1 MRKVL
6 LFFVATVL
14 ACAGVMATGVFN
26 KAVEATTTSVDSDP
40 NLIEIPQSQGKEYDD
55 FERTPMEE
63 CDGYTLY
70 TASKDLQIAIKMMNV
85 DVKDCDYVVIKFAE
99 PVAAG
104 WKLAFWS
111 GQDLVDVPA
120 GSTEYKYVFADDAKC
135 GVKDGVLPQICMMTF
150 FGGYTAPLEAKVVGI
165 YKHQT
170 SSAEPEAAVLVS
182 ATPEAGSKVDL
193 DTEYT
198 FTFSAPVKYSVS
210 LSSIYIGLN
219 PFGNGDGATFT
230 QSEDGKTITA
240 KLDKELLALY
250 GIKTAEDAAAKMGSS
265 VKVSLYKVKDAATGE
280 VIEGCYDE
288 EEDEP
293 ALAIKYRLGEPT
305 LVADPKDGEVVKSLD
320 VIMFSCPEG
329 IALADESKNILVM
342 KDKEQILSVPASQL
356 EAVANDWGF
365 FDEDE
370 DDDWGF
376 GGETTIS
383 HYELKFEKPL
393 DEKGT
398 YEVYVPAGTFTL
410 GGEATNATAIFTYI
424 VDDAA
429 PSKGINVTP
438 APGTV
443 TELKDFEFTYNGG
456 EGICPSSQDGCDINI
471 MDAATWEVVATIT
484 QDELNMNIDEECLD
498 ATGWNVIKCKAHLSQ
513 PITAAGE
520 YVMEIPAGA
529 FYVGDNYD
537 NSEFT
542 NFSWK
547 IEGGAV
553 EPAVEKPATWAELA
567 DSKAYT
573 LTTKR
578 ATLLWDGE
586 SAQLGT
592 SVNPTAIAYDA
603 TSANQQFYL
612 LKSATVENA
621 VYVYNLGAKKWMG
634 KSSNNASLVE
644 TLQPGDQSVTWYIKT
659 SDIAEYPLM
668 IDAAD
673 GNHFNMG
680 GSSQIT
686 IDSWSTAD
694 DGNRFTVVAVADA
707 DAQLVKALR
716 DEINVYENGI
726 VPGGDD
732 DETWTKTGYVVPAEG
747 WTGFYEAA
755 FGQKVTVTGKG
766 NTIEI
771 SQDSNGYHHTYS
783 ITADPETQKV
793 TAMSGNDG
801 VIDFNNGGSN
811 YFDFGDSYSQY
822 VYPYYECYASADKSN
837 GYVTISC
844 YFYSDTNTEGAWGY
858 VNIAWWDG
866 IEEYVNG
873 GGDQPGEETI
883 VAGRVIKSWT
893 NDKGYAYT
901 NWSKLPYEDGKDSYE
916 VKVKLADGKVT
927 VVDWE
932 AQGDANDNLTVTYD
946 KETGVVSSIAEATL
960 YDGYYWLYTKID
972 IDNYPDSPGCYVYPS
987 NSKVISTEKGGLLYI
1002 SCYSFE
1008 GEANASP
1015 FILVEWDNAADGINA
1030 ISTTSQNAKFLKNG
1044 QLFIMKNGKLYNA
1057 AGIQVK

>member
-14 ACAGVMATGVFN
+14 ACAGVMATGAFN

-170 SSAEPEAAVLVS
+170 SSAESEAAVLVS

-293 ALAIKYRLGEPT
+293 ALAIKYRLGDPT

-342 KDKEQILSVPASQL
+342 KNKEQILSVPASQL

-370 DDDWGF
+370 EDDWGF

-393 DEKGT
+393 EEKGT

-429 PSKGINVTP
+429 PSKGIIVTP

-537 NSEFT
+537 SSEFT

-612 LKSATVENA
+612 LKSATVENV

-659 SDIAEYPLM
+659 SDVAEYPLM

-732 DETWTKTGYVVPAEG
+732 DDAEIAGAWKENVSGWYYNNDWVAVSIQDADVNIVADGQGGYVISNILGEGNTLKGTVEGNTLSIPAG
-747 WTGFYEAA
+747 QTIGYDGYDWTAAGSSETEAVIGTIA
-755 FGQKVTVTGKG
+755 G
-766 NTIEI
+766 NTITI
-771 SQDSNGYHHTYS
+771 NNLNLYYSGYSYTS
-783 ITADPETQKV
+783 SLVITLTK
-793 TAMSGNDG
+793 
-801 VIDFNNGGSN
+801 
-811 YFDFGDSYSQY
+811 
-822 VYPYYECYASADKSN
+822 
-837 GYVTISC
+837 
-844 YFYSDTNTEGAWGY
+844 
-858 VNIAWWDG
+858 
-866 IEEYVNG
+866 
-873 GGDQPGEETI
+873 GGDQPQPEEPGEETI

-916 VKVKLADGKVT
+916 VKVKLANGKVT

-1030 ISTTSQNAKFLKNG
+1030 ISTTNQNAKFLKNG
-1044 QLFIMKNGKLYNA
+1044 QLFILKNGKLYNA